1 MMISTSANSSRC
13 CQLSYWV
20 CCCLLWS

>member
-1 MMISTSANSSRC
+1 MVISISAKSSRC
-13 CQLSYWV
+13 CQWSYWV

>member
-1 MMISTSANSSRC
+1 MMISTSANLSRC
-13 CQLSYWV
+13 CQLSQWV